1 MLQGIHID
9 SIKFSIYN
17 SEIRMAISAKQVKEL
32 RELTGSGM
40 MDCKKAL
47 AEAEGDMQKAI
58 DILRKKGQKVSAKRA
73 DRDAAEGVVFVHTS
87 EDSTEG
93 IAFALNCETDFV
105 AKNDE
110 FLGLGKSILD
120 AAVANKPASV
130 EALLGLDVDGRKV
143 GDHIIDFTG
152 KIGEKIEVSSY
163 EHLSGEKVVSYKH
176 GDKIGVLVN
185 LSNANDAD
193 VEEAGKNIGMQ
204 IASMRPVAVDETGV
218 DADLV
223 EREKQIGLDK
233 ARQEGKPEKILDR
246 IAEGFVK
253 KFYKDNTLLNQ
264 EYVKDSKQTVKQY
277 LNGVSNGLT
286 VKEFARL
293 AIGR

>member
-1 MLQGIHID
+1 
-9 SIKFSIYN
+9 
-17 SEIRMAISAKQVKEL
+17 MAISAKQVKEL

-73 DRDAAEGVVFVHTS
+73 DRDAAEGVVFVHTT
-87 EDSTEG
+87 EDGSEG

-105 AKNDE
+105 AKNNE
-110 FLGLGKSILD
+110 FMSLGKSILE
-120 AAVANKPASV
+120 AAIANKPAASEGLLELEV
-130 EALLGLDVDGRKV
+130 EGRKIS
-143 GDHIIDFTG
+143 DHIMDFTG

-163 EHLSGEKVVSYKH
+163 EYLTGEQVVAYKH

-185 LSNANDAD
+185 LANVNGTDVDA
-193 VEEAGKNIGMQ
+193 AGKNIGMQ
-204 IASMRPVAVDETGV
+204 IASMNPVAVDETGV
-218 DADLV
+218 DAELV

-233 ARQEGKPEKILDR
+233 ARQEGKPEKILER

-253 KFYKDNTLLNQ
+253 KFYKDNTLMNQ
-264 EYVKDSKQTVKQY
+264 EYVKDNKQTVKQY
-277 LNGVSNGLT
+277 LNSVSNGLT
-286 VKEFARL
+286 VKGFARL

>member
-1 MLQGIHID
+1 M
-9 SIKFSIYN
+9 SITAADVNKL
-17 SEIRMAISAKQVKEL
+17 RKQ
-32 RELTGSGM
+32 TGAGM

-73 DRDAAEGVVFVHTS
+73 DRDAAEGVVFVHTNQ
-87 EDSTEG
+87 DATEG

-105 AKNDE
+105 AKNEE
-110 FLGLGKSILD
+110 FVGLGQSILD
-120 AAVANKPASV
+120 AAISNKPANVDALVGLEV
-130 EALLGLDVDGRKV
+130 EGRKIS
-143 GDHIIDFTG
+143 DLIMDFTG

-163 EHLSGEKVVSYKH
+163 VRQEGEQVVSYKH

-185 LSNANDAD
+185 LANTNGTD
-193 VEEAGKNIGMQ
+193 VTEAGKNVGMQ
-204 IASMRPVAVDETGV
+204 IASMRPVAVDESGV

-223 EREKQIGLDK
+223 EREKQIGIEK
-233 ARQEGKPEKILDR
+233 ARQEGKPEHILDK
-246 IAEGFVK
+246 IANGFVK

-286 VKEFARL
+286 VKDFARL
-293 AIGR
+293 SIGR

>member
-1 MLQGIHID
+1 
-9 SIKFSIYN
+9 
-17 SEIRMAISAKQVKEL
+17 MAISAKQVKEL

-87 EDSTEG
+87 DDASEG
-93 IAFALNCETDFV
+93 VAFALNCETDFV

-110 FLGLGKSILD
+110 FVGLGKSILD
-120 AAVANKPASV
+120 VAIASKPANV
-130 EALLGLDVDGRKV
+130 EALVELEVEGRKI
-143 GDHIIDFTG
+143 GDLIMDFTG

-163 EHLSGEKVVSYKH
+163 VHVEGERIVSYKH

-185 LSNANDAD
+185 LANTNGAD
-193 VEEAGKNIGMQ
+193 VEEAGKNVGMQ
-204 IASMRPVAVDETGV
+204 IASMRPVAVDESGV
-218 DADLV
+218 DAELV

-233 ARQEGKPEKILDR
+233 ARQEGKPEHILDK
-246 IAEGFVK
+246 IATGFVK
-253 KFYKDNTLLNQ
+253 KFYKENTLLNQ
-264 EYVKDSKQTVKQY
+264 EYVKDNKQTVKQY
-277 LNGVSNGLT
+277 LNSVTNGLT
-286 VKEFARL
+286 VKDFSRL